1 MARPTSNPSACA
13 TATPTMPMPPLPL
26 PPLPSLPPCQ
36 PQPNNASPT
45 TPQHFCRRSPAPT
58 AARASRRQQPHHK
71 NAAEHPREPSK
82 ASRATRVEPS
92 KVSRATQAKQ
102 SISVGGGASATA
114 NAPPPP
120 KSLCHQHPNDA
131 PPPPPHRW
139 ATAAAPKMRRRQCPW
154 QRTASRRR
162 DRLLLSE
169 KLLQGA
175 STQDLG
181 WQCRRHVGD
190 TSARHQNVGTIR
202 RAVRRRRFFRWA
214 AVPFCQPS
222 PAAVL
227 SLFYRASIAFVAL
240 VEGWLLRSTP
250 ASSIPNTSPSRK
262 RFQFPLLG
270 LILTYLE

>member
-102 SISVGGGASATA
+102 SISVGGGAGATA

-120 KSLCHQHPNDA
+120 KSFCHQHPNDV
-131 PPPPPHRW
+131 PPPPPHRRA
-139 ATAAAPKMRRRQCPW
+139 ATAAPKMRRRQCPW
-154 QRTASRRR
+154 QRTASRRHDSAPAIR
-162 DRLLLSE
+162 EATSRSFYPRSWLAMLP
-169 KLLQGA
+169 
-175 STQDLG
+175 TC
-181 WQCRRHVGD
+181 WRHVGP
-190 TSARHQNVGTIR
+190 TAKCWHNSSCGASSTLFPLGCRPLLTTI
-202 RAVRRRRFFRWA
+202 
-214 AVPFCQPS
+214 
-222 PAAVL
+222 
-227 SLFYRASIAFVAL
+227 ASRCPVAL
-240 VEGWLLRSTP
+240 LPSINRLCRSC
-250 ASSIPNTSPSRK
+250 
-262 RFQFPLLG
+262 
-270 LILTYLE
+270 